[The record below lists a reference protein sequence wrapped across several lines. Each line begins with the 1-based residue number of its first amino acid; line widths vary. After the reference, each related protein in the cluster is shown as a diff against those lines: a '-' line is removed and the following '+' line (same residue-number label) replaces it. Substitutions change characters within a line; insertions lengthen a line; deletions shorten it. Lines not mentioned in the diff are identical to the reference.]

1 MTTPRVSVLM
11 AAFNAA
17 GFIRESI
24 ESILAQTYR
33 DFEFMIVD
41 DGSTDES
48 AAIAQSYRDPR
59 IIVLR
64 NERNVGLTA
73 SLNRGLRA
81 AAGELI
87 ARQDADDIS
96 DPQRLELEVEALAT
110 HPNVALV
117 GTQAKVMDA
126 DGASLGELRMPID
139 PLSIR
144 WAQMFDNCFIHS
156 AVMFRRSVALE
167 LGGYDEAFRISQD
180 YALWSRIMRGHD
192 TMNLDEK
199 LLSLRVHASS
209 LMRSRRAETDD
220 ESRRIIAENIRETV
234 GDLGDMEKITA
245 LVAQYRWR
253 VEPESLGEFHAVFSE
268 MLARF
273 QKENPQSKTSPNFRR
288 TVAEQYA
295 RIGYNLLP
303 EHRAAAFAEF
313 RRVLRGDARV
323 FARLPWLRI
332 AALALFGDAARSL
345 YLRLAKSRR
354 AGANSATLPKP

>member
-1 MTTPRVSVLM
+1 MTAPRVTVLM
-11 AAFNAA
+11 AAYNAA
-17 GFIRESI
+17 EFIRESI
-24 ESILAQTYR
+24 ESILAQTFQ
-33 DFEFMIVD
+33 DFEFVIVD
-41 DGSTDES
+41 DGSTDDS
-48 AAIAQSYRDPR
+48 AAIAQSYRDTR
-59 IIVLR
+59 IVVLR
-64 NERNVGLTA
+64 NERNLGLTA

-81 AAGELI
+81 ASGELI

-96 DPQRLELEVEALAT
+96 HPSRLEREVETLAA

-117 GTQAKVMDA
+117 GTQAKLMDA
-126 DGASLGELRMPID
+126 DGASLGELRVPVD

-167 LGGYDEAFRISQD
+167 LGGYDDSFCISQD
-180 YALWSRIMRGHD
+180 YALWSRIMRGHA

-220 ESRRIIAENIRETV
+220 ESRRIIAENICETV
-234 GDLGDMEKITA
+234 GEFGDMGKITA
-245 LVAQYRWR
+245 LVTQYRWR
-253 VEPESLGEFHAVFSE
+253 VEPESLNEFHAVFCE
-268 MLARF
+268 MLVRF
-273 QKENPQSKTSPNFRR
+273 EKANPQSKSSRSFRR

-295 RIGYNLLP
+295 RVGYNLLP

-313 RRVLRGDARV
+313 TRVLREDARV

-332 AALALFGDAARSL
+332 FALAVFGDAARSL

-354 AGANSATLPKP
+354 TGANSATLPKP